1 MRYAQIIDG
10 KVAVI
15 SVDNPGE
22 GWVEVPDD
30 VFGGFLVSGD
40 TYTDPG
46 QAAAEPTTLDQL
58 GVLWDAVPAYIRGPY
73 FYQVESIRRL
83 LLDGDTEAAIAL
95 LDAVVPTEAIASDP
109 VKLAGFT
116 TGITQMRAVLA

>member
-40 TYTDPG
+40 TYTAPV
-46 QAAAEPTTLDQL
+46 QAAAEPTALDQL
-58 GVLWDAVPAYIRGPY
+58 GVIWDAVPAYIRGPY
-73 FYQVESIRRL
+73 HHQVESIRRL
-83 LLDGDTEAAIAL
+83 LSENDTEAAQAL
-95 LDAVVPTEAIASDP
+95 LVSVTPTEVISSDP
-109 VKLAGFT
+109 AKLADFNS
-116 TGITQMRAVLA
+116 GISQMKAVLA

>member
-1 MRYAQIIDG
+1 MKYAQIIDG

-15 SVDNPGE
+15 SMDNPGE

-46 QAAAEPTTLDQL
+46 EVPADPTALEQL
-58 GVLWDAVPAYIRGPY
+58 GVIWDAVPAYIRGPY
-73 FYQVESIRRL
+73 YYQVESIRRFL
-83 LLDGDTEAAIAL
+83 STDDTEAAQAL
-95 LDAVVPTEAIASDP
+95 LDSVVPTEEISSDP
-109 VKLAGFT
+109 AKLEDFNS
-116 TGITQMRAVLA
+116 GISQMKAVLA